1 MKKVA
6 LVVIIGV
13 ALVAGSLIV
22 ASDANAWRA
31 YCGPVGVAWCAP
43 VAYCAPVVVVK
54 PVYCAPVYCAPAYC
68 APVKYKR
75 VRGWCW

>member
-6 LVVIIGV
+6 LVVILGV
-13 ALVAGSLIV
+13 ALVAGSLMT

-31 YCGPVGVAWCAP
+31 YCGPVAYCPP

-54 PVYCAPVYCAPAYC
+54 PVYCAPAWCYPYACY
-68 APVKYKR
+68 PVKYKR
-75 VRGWCW
+75 VRGRWW